1 MRTGNVKD
9 KDRCINVYFARKNLE
24 PKVNSKNYKMLH
36 EMDCAFKVI
45 FLNSY
50 RSFCRNQRKKSLA
63 VATTPKG
70 TISVARLTVDP
81 YVATIFL

>member
-1 MRTGNVKD
+1 MRTGNGKD
-9 KDRCINVYFARKNLE
+9 QDRCINVYFARKNLE

>member
-1 MRTGNVKD
+1 MPFFLSYFLFSFLFVTGLKLLRAGNVND

-24 PKVNSKNYKMLH
+24 PKFNSKNYKMLH

-50 RSFCRNQRKKSLA
+50 RRFCRNQSKK
-63 VATTPKG
+63 V
-70 TISVARLTVDP
+70 
-81 YVATIFL
+81 

>member
-1 MRTGNVKD
+1 MSILLV
-9 KDRCINVYFARKNLE
+9 KNLE

-50 RSFCRNQRKKSLA
+50 RSFCRNQSKK
-63 VATTPKG
+63 V
-70 TISVARLTVDP
+70 
-81 YVATIFL
+81 